1 MSTADKL
8 QQLRLERQKSD
19 LSHKLQALQAQL
31 ERAESEKSSMAA
43 ESGNKI
49 KQALSLL
56 DTARKEIDK
65 LKKEKEALTSEVTDL
80 RRQNTQ
86 LRSSTAPSSAPSSAP
101 PERNHVRHTS
111 SSDDANL
118 AENTRLL
125 ALQENTLNGT
135 VNSTDDEVVVRRQ
148 KNDHDGSERPMS
160 MAERMSMFESKPSG
174 GRSFGNGPTTNGIGA
189 KRGGWKNAQPQV
201 KLAEEKPDDKAESS
215 PVTRRSTR
223 VSQHAKD
230 NRHTMPPNMFSPK
243 QISSERKE
251 VPKPAESK
259 PAAGSVQ
266 AASGRDKMRTALGGM
281 MAAIETEKQHKG
293 IDDPDFSSQPKP
305 QSKFVGLVNDVAPK
319 NPVKRAHS
327 IAAPGSA
334 GSKKAALL
342 HWCQRMTE
350 GKAHVDIRN
359 FGRSWNDGMAF
370 CALFHHFIPDQI
382 PYDTLDP
389 KNREFNFHLAFT
401 EGEKAGVTALLDV
414 EDMVE
419 MLNPDWRSVMTYI
432 SLIYNHFNGI
442 RVGGPRLPPMPGQ
455 E

>member
-31 ERAESEKSSMAA
+31 EKAENEKNVMAA

-65 LKKEKEALTSEVTDL
+65 LKKEKEALATEVTDL
-80 RRQNTQ
+80 KRQNTQ
-86 LRSSTAPSSAPSSAP
+86 LKTASAAL
-101 PERNHVRHTS
+101 
-111 SSDDANL
+111 SDPKDVTTISNDVDLTAQQDNSP
-118 AENTRLL
+118 
-125 ALQENTLNGT
+125 NGP
-135 VNSTDDEVVVRRQ
+135 NSNDDDVVVRRQ
-148 KNDHDGSERPMS
+148 KNDQEGSERPMS
-160 MAERMSMFESKPSG
+160 MAERMSMFESKNSG
-174 GRSFGNGPTTNGIGA
+174 GRNFGHSPTTNGVNGA
-189 KRGGWKNAQPQV
+189 KRASWRNAPPQV
-201 KLAEEKPDDKAESS
+201 KLAEKKPEETESS
-215 PVTRRSTR
+215 PVTRRSNR
-223 VSQHAKD
+223 VSQHARD
-230 NRHTMPPNMFSPK
+230 NRHTMPPNAFSAK
-243 QISSERKE
+243 QISSVPEKKE
-251 VPKPAESK
+251 TPKQVSPKDSAT
-259 PAAGSVQ
+259 AQAQ

-293 IDDPDFSSQPKP
+293 ISQPKP
-305 QSKFVGLVNDVAPK
+305 ASKFIGVVNNVAPK
-319 NPVKRAHS
+319 NPVKRATS

-334 GSKKAALL
+334 GGKKAALL

-350 GKAHVDIRN
+350 GKAHVDIKN

-382 PYDTLDP
+382 PYETLDP
-389 KNREFNFHLAFT
+389 KNREYNFHLAFT

-419 MLNPDWRSVMTYI
+419 MLNPEWRSVMTYV